1 MLGDWQKKKKST
13 SAGIEAI
20 EIYCRE
26 CVCVCVLIVC
36 LTLKYGSTTLSYST
50 MKNMNLI

>member
-1 MLGDWQKKKKST
+1 MLGDWQKKKKKNT

-26 CVCVCVLIVC
+26 CVCVF
-36 LTLKYGSTTLSYST
+36 
-50 MKNMNLI
+50 

>member
-1 MLGDWQKKKKST
+1 MLGDWQKKKNT

-26 CVCVCVLIVC
+26 CVCVF
-36 LTLKYGSTTLSYST
+36 
-50 MKNMNLI
+50 